1 MQEEENMATV
11 QWRPEVN
18 ALTTPQSYRAIHMPR
33 KVIGSSELA
42 ASIAQKHPEWNTEM
56 VQMVIS
62 EMMDE
67 IKAALINGNQV
78 TIANAFTFRLSFNAR
93 LSAPDAPLPPAEESV
108 RVRVTASRPFV
119 ETVQQ
124 AAQLER
130 LPMIEKLPLVNT
142 AEDTVLGLN
151 DVLNSQGLLR
161 LRGTDLAFNPAQAGC
176 RCVIEGTRNGRIAQ
190 TRFGLI
196 SNSEVSLL
204 PDIPAQDNPW
214 NNEYILSIST
224 KYTENGTLR
233 TGVYRRR
240 LRSPLTVTQGEQT
253 GILTDR
259 SSNPHVTV
267 TSVTLTGAGESVRA
281 QAVLD
286 LRDGFLLLNLLDM
299 QQGGRQGEAVKV
311 TANGPVVLQGFAG
324 SQVTDMH
331 LTVNSF
337 TQLVSMI
344 RSSYSGRLVD
354 VLLVRPSA

>member
-1 MQEEENMATV
+1 MATV

-18 ALTTPQSYRAIHMPR
+18 ALTTPQSYRAVHVPR
-33 KVIGSSELA
+33 NVIGSSDLA
-42 ASIAQKHPEWNTEM
+42 SAIVQKHPEWNTEM

-62 EMMDE
+62 EMMQE
-67 IKAALINGNQV
+67 IQSALINGDQV

-93 LSAPDAPLPPAEESV
+93 LSAPDAPLPPAEECV
-108 RVRVTASRPFV
+108 RVRVTASRPLA
-119 ETVQQ
+119 ENVQRGV
-124 AAQLER
+124 QLER
-130 LPMIEKLPLVNT
+130 TPMMEKLPLVNT

-176 RCVIEGTRNGRIAQ
+176 RCMIEGTRNGRTAQ

-196 SNSEVSLL
+196 SNSTINLL

-214 NNEYILSIST
+214 NNEYLLSIST

-240 LRSPLTVTQGEQT
+240 LRSPLTVTQGQQT
-253 GILTDR
+253 GIFTDR
-259 SSNPHVTV
+259 SSSPHVIV
-267 TSVTLTGAGESVRA
+267 TGVTLTGPGESLRA

-286 LRDGFLLLNLLDM
+286 LRDSFLLLNLLDM
-299 QQGGRQGEAVKV
+299 HEGGRQGEAVKV
-311 TANGPVVLQGFAG
+311 TADGPVVLQGFAG
-324 SQVTDMH
+324 SQVTSMN

-354 VLLVRPSA
+354 VLLVRPAD